1 MDSTCRDDLV
11 VVEETSV
18 IRSSSSSSSSHT
30 VEAAVSWPMSSSV
43 PDLSNV
49 VVDVGGGTVS
59 FCVVRFVDAMH

>member
-18 IRSSSSSSSSHT
+18 IWSSSSSSSHA

-43 PDLSNV
+43 PDLPNV